1 MIGNTL
7 ISKSQYIQLSLVFI
21 RQRGNSL
28 PCGIH
33 RKRLPSVL
41 TVNFLYL
48 KRNSATGL
56 VTYMRKDLHLY
67 QDRTSVC
74 LMTGT
79 WGYVEIHLSDI
90 FSEA

>member
-1 MIGNTL
+1 M
-7 ISKSQYIQLSLVFI
+7 
-21 RQRGNSL
+21 
-28 PCGIH
+28 
-33 RKRLPSVL
+33 
-41 TVNFLYL
+41 NFLYL

-74 LMTGT
+74 PMTGT